1 VSIIGVVAVGVETE
15 EKPIILND
23 AWHVS
28 CSASHDMYACLT
40 NECGLKPTTRM
51 QQARGCTLHYYGL
64 TPDVDS
70 DVDCVNQCI
79 AYWTLTRGMH

>member
-1 VSIIGVVAVGVETE
+1 
-15 EKPIILND
+15 
-23 AWHVS
+23 
-28 CSASHDMYACLT
+28 MYACLT
-40 NECGLKPTTRM
+40 DECVLMPTTCM

-79 AYWTLTRGMH
+79 AYWTLTRGMCYDCAWLSLTALSTVTRNLWL

>member
-15 EKPIILND
+15 DKPINLND

-28 CSASHDMYACLT
+28 CSASDGMYACLT
-40 NECGLKPTTRM
+40 NECVLMHTTCM
-51 QQARGCTLHYYGL
+51 QQARGCTSHYYGL
-64 TPDVDS
+64 TLDVVT

-79 AYWTLTRGMH
+79 SYWTLTRGMH

>member
-1 VSIIGVVAVGVETE
+1 VSIIGVVAIGIETDD
-15 EKPIILND
+15 KPIILND

-40 NECGLKPTTRM
+40 SECVLKPTSCM

>member
-1 VSIIGVVAVGVETE
+1 VSIIGVVAVGVEIE
-15 EKPIILND
+15 DKPIILND

-40 NECGLKPTTRM
+40 NECVLKPTTCM
-51 QQARGCTLHYYGL
+51 QQARRCTLHYYGL
-64 TPDVDS
+64 TLDVDS

>member
-1 VSIIGVVAVGVETE
+1 MSIIGVVVVGVEIE
-15 EKPIILND
+15 DKPIILND
-23 AWHVS
+23 ACHVS

-40 NECGLKPTTRM
+40 NKCVLKPTSCM

-64 TPDVDS
+64 TPDVDY
-70 DVDCVNQCI
+70 DVECVNQCI